1 MKILLFLLSLSFL
14 SSCSLHIWSKDYNK
28 CYQYCKAQNKCV
40 EDTFAG
46 RCLCKDEER
55 DDDEEYVYE
64 DKYEVDY
71 NY

>member
-1 MKILLFLLSLSFL
+1 MKNLILIILFSLL

-28 CYQYCKAQNKCV
+28 CFQYCKAQNKCV
-40 EDTFAG
+40 EDAFAG
-46 RCLCKDEER
+46 RCLCKDEEL
-55 DDDEEYVYE
+55 DDDEESVYK